1 MACAAL
7 GQSAAPP
14 PDDRRLFQPGVWIDW
29 RVPAVHVQAKVV
41 LRQGPLEFLACWPGK
56 EHESILRLEASAI
69 DVWMALGLIG
79 LTPGHPP
86 ILDPD
91 TGVYG
96 PPAGDLVDVLLEW
109 ELDGCRYTV
118 DAYTWLRDV
127 ELAGPR
133 PARPWV
139 YAGSLPRADG
149 RLMCEHTGAGFA
161 LVDFPESFFALSRRF
176 PSRYG
181 SLWAEAHTPVIPPV
195 TTPVRLLLRPARPR
209 VRHVVLG
216 EQGEVYVDGRRS
228 TLADVADLI
237 DLDRRLRPDRVQTI
251 HVHGALYA
259 DVLRLR
265 WHVATSGTPPSAVRF
280 RTAAWPPWRRSST
293 WPPGRRP
300 PGDRATASGAA
311 A

>member
-1 MACAAL
+1 MVSAAL
-7 GQSAAPP
+7 GPSLLAT

-29 RVPAVHVQAKVV
+29 HVPLVCVQAKVV

-56 EHESILRLEASAI
+56 EHESILRVEASAT

-79 LTPGHPP
+79 LNPGHPP
-86 ILDPD
+86 VLDPD
-91 TGVYG
+91 TGAYG
-96 PPAGDLVDVLLEW
+96 PPTGDLVDILLEW
-109 ELDGCRYTV
+109 ELGGRRHTV
-118 DAYTWLRDV
+118 NAYTWLRDV
-127 ELAGPR
+127 ELATSR
-133 PARPWV
+133 AARPWI

-149 RLMCEHTGAGFA
+149 RLMCEYTGAGFA

-195 TTPVRLLLRPARPR
+195 GTKVTVLLQPARPR
-209 VRHVVLG
+209 GRYLVRG
-216 EQGEVYVDGRRS
+216 EQGEVYVDGGRDS
-228 TLADVADLI
+228 LADLADLI
-237 DLDRRLRPDRVQTI
+237 DLEHRLRPDRVQTV
-251 HVHGALYA
+251 HVHGALYT

-265 WHVATSGTPPSAVRF
+265 WHLAAGGTPPSAVRF
-280 RTAAWPPWRRSST
+280 EPAAWPPWRRSPT

-311 A
+311 V